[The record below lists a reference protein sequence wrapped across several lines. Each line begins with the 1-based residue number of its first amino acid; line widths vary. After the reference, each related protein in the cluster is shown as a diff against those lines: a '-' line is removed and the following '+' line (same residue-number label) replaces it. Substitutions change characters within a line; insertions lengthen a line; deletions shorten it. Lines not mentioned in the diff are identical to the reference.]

1 MIASALPAQP
11 TTFIGRADE
20 MAEIVRLLADPAC
33 RLLTLVGPGG
43 IGKTRLALEV
53 AGKLDFPDG
62 AHFVSL
68 QPLSA
73 PDFIIS
79 AVGGAVDFQFYS
91 GGNPLEQLTYYLRD
105 KSLLL
110 IVDNLEHLLDGVDV
124 LSDLLADA
132 PGLKVLATSREALNL
147 QEEWLYSISGMAFP
161 ATADVPD
168 REAYPAVRLFVQ
180 NARRLRPDF
189 ALEHE
194 IVGVVR
200 LCALV
205 EGMPLALELA
215 ASWVRTLNCAE
226 IADEITQSLDIL
238 ETPVRN
244 VPLRHR
250 SMRAVLEQ
258 SWKLLSSAE
267 QETFARLSVFRGGF
281 NRAAAEAV
289 AGASLRMLS
298 TLVNKSLLRRDVDG
312 RYDIHEL
319 LRQYGEEQLRAAP
332 QNWIEAHDRHAACF
346 AEFMGGQWFE
356 LRSARQQESVA
367 VIEAEIENVRTAWLY
382 AANEHKL
389 TNLYQAANAMWSF
402 HMLTFHEKDGLELFH
417 RAVEAVRPIA
427 ADDESRRVLGKLL
440 IHYGSLL
447 DEKYEKEDA
456 KAALDE
462 GLVLLQACGS
472 PEELV
477 IGRNSLLHH
486 YISRFG
492 WLVPPDAD
500 PARWIEPDCLAQENL
515 RMAREVGHAWLI
527 AECQY
532 ALALLRFVQD
542 DLTEARQI
550 GEEALQVAER
560 SGDAALIGAV
570 AGSFL
575 GRVLEKLGDYTRS
588 KQMRLYSNRV
598 LEQAG
603 YWMPIGWNY
612 QGLGYIAFLEK
623 QYAEAQRAY
632 QQSLRVYM
640 NLYGH
645 PHRYGQMSQA
655 LVNVGKLWAVQGRIH
670 DAVALLIAVTIN
682 PRSTVEARIWAE
694 EELTRFRAE
703 LVPEVYIT
711 ASEHAKT
718 LDIEAAAQA
727 FINQPVDDQ
736 LANVLPD
743 GLTAREVEILHL
755 VAAGRSN
762 REIAEALIFS
772 VGTVK
777 WYINQIYSKLGV
789 GSRTQAVARARE
801 LHLLT

>member
-11 TTFIGRADE
+11 TAFVGRADE
-20 MAEIVRLLADPAC
+20 MAEIARLLADSAC

-53 AGKLDFPDG
+53 ARTLDFPAG
-62 AHFVSL
+62 TYFVPL

-73 PDFIIS
+73 PDFIIT
-79 AVGGAVDFQFYS
+79 AVGNAVDFQFYQ
-91 GGNPLEQLTYYLRD
+91 GGNPFEQLVYYLRD

-110 IVDNLEHLLDGVDV
+110 IVDNLEHLLDGVSI

-132 PGLKVLATSREALNL
+132 PGVKVLATSREALNL
-147 QEEWLYSISGMAFP
+147 QEEWLYSVSGMDFP
-161 ATADVPD
+161 PTADTPD
-168 REAYPAVRLFVQ
+168 LESYPAVRLFMQ
-180 NARRLRPDF
+180 SARRLRPDF
-189 ALEHE
+189 ALDLEAD
-194 IVGVVR
+194 GLVR
-200 LCALV
+200 VCALV

-215 ASWVRTLNCAE
+215 ASWVRTLTCAE
-226 IADEITQSLDIL
+226 IADEIDRSLDIL

-258 SWKLLSSAE
+258 SWKLLSSTE

-298 TLVNKSLLRRDVDG
+298 KLVNKSLLRRDVEG

-319 LRQYGEEQLRAAP
+319 LRQYGEEQLRAIF
-332 QNWIEAHDRHAACF
+332 QSWLEAHDRHAAYF

-367 VIEAEIENVRTAWLY
+367 AIEAEIENVRTAWLY
-382 AANEHKL
+382 AVNERKL
-389 TNLYQAANAMWSF
+389 THLYQAANAMWSF

-427 ADDESRRVLGKLL
+427 IDDESRRVLGKLL

-447 DEKYEKEDA
+447 DEKYEKEEA

-477 IGRNSLLHH
+477 IGQNSLVHH
-486 YISRFG
+486 YIGRYG
-492 WLVPPDAD
+492 WRVPPDAD
-500 PARWIEPDCLAQENL
+500 PARWIEPNRLAQENL

-542 DLTEARQI
+542 NLTEARRV
-550 GEEALQVAER
+550 GEEALKIAER

-575 GRVLEKLGDYTRS
+575 GRVLEKLGDYAES
-588 KQMRLYSNRV
+588 KRMRLYSNRV

-640 NLYGH
+640 NLYSH

-655 LVNVGKLWAVQGRIH
+655 LVNIGKLWAVQGRIH
-670 DAVALLIAVTIN
+670 DAVALLVAVTIN
-682 PRSTVEARIWAE
+682 PRSTVEARTWAT
-694 EELTRFRAE
+694 EELTLLRAE
-703 LVPEVYIT
+703 LSSEVYAA

-718 LDIEAAAQA
+718 LDIEAVAQA
-727 FINQPVDDQ
+727 FINQPIDDQ
-736 LANVLPD
+736 QPNISTD

-762 REIAEALIFS
+762 REIAEELIFS

-801 LHLLT
+801 LHLLI